1 MNYSSCM
8 SDANVNKFKALTRRM
23 KKPSKQM
30 FWAWITYQTIKG
42 TLTTS
47 LIWVPLI
54 IAWFKMS

>member
-1 MNYSSCM
+1 M
-8 SDANVNKFKALTRRM
+8 STIIVQSFTAIRKF

-30 FWAWITYQTIKG
+30 FWAWIAYQTVKG

-54 IAWFKMS
+54 WAWIN